1 MLTWMDIASVTG
13 FFITWAGY
21 TVFARRRAKVAW
33 CIASSMQ
40 WYRVEWMLRM
50 LERDMRMP
58 DTAIISNLE
67 RVIGFFA
74 STSILILAGL
84 VTALT
89 ANTAAVQLISSLPLA
104 GPTTVEQFELKVLLL
119 ILIFIFAFF
128 NFTWSLRQYSFA
140 NVLIG
145 AAPPPDDEDVTEEE
159 RRRYAISTAKVI
171 DQAGHSYNYGLRSFY
186 FAMAVMGWFV
196 HPLVFVASYLL
207 VALVLFL
214 REFHSRT
221 LQVLLAV
228 QGHSF
233 EGRREK

>member
-1 MLTWMDIASVTG
+1 MTWLDIASVAG

-21 TVFARRRAKVAW
+21 TIFARRRAKVSW
-33 CIASSMQ
+33 CLASSMQ

-58 DTAIISNLE
+58 DTAIIGNLE

-89 ANTAAVQLISSLPLA
+89 ANQAAIQVLGTLPFA
-104 GPTTVEQFELKVLLL
+104 EPTTVQQFELKVMLL
-119 ILIFIFAFF
+119 IVIFIFAFF

-145 AAPPPDDEDVTEEE
+145 AAPLADDRETSEEE
-159 RRRYAISTAKVI
+159 RRRFAISTAKVI
-171 DQAGHSYNYGLRSFY
+171 DQAGHSYNYGLRSYY
-186 FAMAVMGWFV
+186 FAMSVMGWFV
-196 HPLVFVASYLL
+196 HPLLFIASYLV

-214 REFHSRT
+214 REFRSRT
-221 LQVLLAV
+221 LRAILAAEGKVLE
-228 QGHSF
+228 QTTGD
-233 EGRREK
+233 